1 MRKWNVRKRQRSQIG
16 KDELVWEK
24 MILRGYRELN
34 LTTKTDGKSVQPPF
48 AVKSVCLVLITVT
61 MTTQPAK
68 KKVKRGRARGTNV

>member
-68 KKVKRGRARGTNV
+68 KR